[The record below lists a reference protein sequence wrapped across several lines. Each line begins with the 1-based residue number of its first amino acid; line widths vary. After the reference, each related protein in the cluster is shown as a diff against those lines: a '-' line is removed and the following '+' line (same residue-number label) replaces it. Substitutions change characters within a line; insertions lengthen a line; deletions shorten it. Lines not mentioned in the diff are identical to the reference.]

1 MRGDETLPARILP
14 VALRTLAIAAVLVVA
29 LPAAAQKAKDTLR
42 IPYTNP
48 IQSAWTYDDLQWET
62 GLTSQSVFD
71 GLVCADASGETVVFR
86 PLLATSWSRIDDRTL
101 EFKLQEGVTF
111 HDGSEFTADDVV
123 YTLNWF
129 ADPKS
134 ALRGATDT
142 FSVFER
148 AEKIDKYTIR
158 VSGDLATPLA
168 LTRLAGPLTVLPA
181 KLHASYADKADF
193 GRTKPIGTGPYAVK
207 SIEPGRSIELV
218 RNAAYRIGSE
228 CNPTASIATVKI
240 VQMPDAQTQIAQL
253 MTGGIDLLRSDHK
266 DTAEQLAGVPDLE
279 QTVSGGLLVAYLQMD
294 VSGRS
299 SNKALANP
307 KVRQAVAQAIDRDLV
322 ARTVVAGGDAV
333 RILDAA
339 CLPIQRGCVVARKPY
354 PYDPAAARRLLA
366 EAGYPDGFDVELTAT
381 TVSRGYGEALAGELR
396 KIGIRA
402 VVDTVTIG
410 GYREKQLAGR
420 IQMLAYYATTGMLD
434 VTQMVKLFSEPGP
447 RDYWRDEA
455 IVKLARAGFAAR
467 DPGESD
473 AAYRQLWD
481 RVNELAYMLPISNVP
496 AVIVHSRD
504 LAMHADAMSGY
515 GADLNAMRWR

>member
-1 MRGDETLPARILP
+1 MFRFGLMVAATL
-14 VALRTLAIAAVLVVA
+14 IAAF
-29 LPAAAQKAKDTLR
+29 PAAAQKAKDTIR

-62 GLTSQSVFD
+62 GLTSQAVFD
-71 GLVCADASGETVVFR
+71 GLVCADTSGETPVFR
-86 PLLATSWSRIDDRTL
+86 PQLAKSWSRIDDRTL

-111 HDGSEFTADDVV
+111 HDGSEFTAADVV

-148 AEKIDKYTIR
+148 AEKIDKYTVRII
-158 VSGDLATPLA
+158 GDLPTPLA
-168 LTRLAGPLTVLPA
+168 LTRLAGPFTVLPA
-181 KLHASYADKADF
+181 KLHAAYANKADF

-207 SIEPGRSIELV
+207 RIEPGRSIELI
-218 RNAAYRIGSE
+218 RNDAYRIGSD
-228 CNPTASIATVKI
+228 CNPAATIGTVKI

-253 MTGGIDLLRSDHK
+253 MTGGIDLLRSDRK
-266 DTAEQLAGVPDLE
+266 DTAEQLAAVPTLE
-279 QTVSGGLLVAYLQMD
+279 ETVSGGLLVAYLQMD

-307 KVRQAVAQAIDRDLV
+307 KVRQAVVQAIDRGLV

-333 RILDAA
+333 QILDAA
-339 CLPIQRGCVVARKPY
+339 CLKIQRGCVVGRKPY
-354 PYDPAAARRLLA
+354 PYDPAASKRLLA

-381 TVSRGYGEALAGELR
+381 TVSRSYGEALAGELR
-396 KIGIRA
+396 KVGIRA

-410 GYREKQLAGR
+410 GYREKQLAGK
-420 IQMLAYYATTGMLD
+420 IQMLAYYATSGMLD

-447 RDYWRDEA
+447 RDYWRDDK
-455 IVKLARAGFAAR
+455 IVQLAKTGFAAT
-467 DPGESD
+467 DQGESD

-496 AVIVHSRD
+496 AVIVHTRD
-504 LAMHADAMSGY
+504 LDIHADPMNGY